1 MELDKNGNIIKYKI
15 KNSWGKSFSDRGYYY
30 MYADYA
36 KYSKNSVTIYR
47 AVGPPRS
54 HAAGR
59 NIANAGRILTT
70 WFTRR
75 SKIVRVIGCAEWRK
89 FRRLYYETTEAK

>member
-47 AVGPPRS
+47 AVGPPPFSCCREEHSQCRS
-54 HAAGR
+54 
-59 NIANAGRILTT
+59 NTDNLVY
-70 WFTRR
+70 
-75 SKIVRVIGCAEWRK
+75 S
-89 FRRLYYETTEAK
+89 

>member
-1 MELDKNGNIIKYKI
+1 VIAAIIICTRIMQNIPKI
-15 KNSWGKSFSDRGYYY
+15 VLPFTEPS
-30 MYADYA
+30 A
-36 KYSKNSVTIYR
+36 
-47 AVGPPRS
+47 PPRS